1 MLSQMY
7 VVWTG
12 TDVNGDFFTSAGKEE
27 DAACTTDPS
36 GTKNL
41 CCAFRAGK
49 RFSMFRSF
57 GIESAFNSATAE
69 VQTVSRSAAKVV
81 DNAEKIQ
88 L

>member
-1 MLSQMY
+1 MATFSQ
-7 VVWTG
+7 VQVRKKALHAPLIT
-12 TDVNGDFFTSAGKEE
+12 VELNI
-27 DAACTTDPS
+27 
-36 GTKNL
+36 

-81 DNAEKIQ
+81 ENAEKIQ